1 MNTPNYIKSLLAPNT
16 KKPQG
21 RKVWSIDLETVWLP
35 FFTATNTMGDTAIPS
50 DALGCPMRLAYDKTG
65 AVRFSQA
72 GRPVVRVAKELS
84 DNVRLVRDNFTANL
98 ISYAGDVM
106 TEHESEYRQQVETAR
121 KAGEPIA
128 QHDRLELS
136 KALEAKAEAE
146 AQAVTEAYTKAHAE
160 AHTEAKTERE
170 AVAV

>member
-1 MNTPNYIKSLLAPNT
+1 
-16 KKPQG
+16 
-21 RKVWSIDLETVWLP
+21 
-35 FFTATNTMGDTAIPS
+35 MGDTAIPS

-106 TEHESEYRQQVETAR
+106 TEHETEYRQQVETAR

-160 AHTEAKTERE
+160 AHAEANTERE